1 VAKDVPAGMQR
12 VERLAAN
19 GPEQARMWSDAS
31 AILEGISRH
40 LHNPI
45 FRAELWCVILEF
57 ERLQ

>member
-1 VAKDVPAGMQR
+1 MAKSLTAEMQR
-12 VERLAAN
+12 VERLADDSQ
-19 GPEQARMWSDAS
+19 EQARMWSDAS
-31 AILEGISRH
+31 AIFEGISRH